1 MERSSSRTVV
11 LFLVIIDVITINLS
25 SFLALLFQFD
35 LSLHNIP
42 EAYLTAVLRYAP
54 LHTFLT
60 VCVFGIFHLYRRIWR
75 FAGVYELIHIFYACM
90 ISSLLQ
96 IFGMSL
102 LSFNIS
108 KSYFLLDFMI
118 FMVSEMGIRF
128 SCRFYRIFIYR
139 AGNNVGILKK
149 RAANVM
155 VIGAGSA
162 GSVLIQEIRTSRELN
177 KHVVCVI
184 DDSPL
189 KKGRYFYGA
198 PIVGGSSEILKS
210 VKDYRVQEII
220 IAMPSASRRQI
231 KVVLDICKH
240 ASCKL
245 RILPGVYQLINGDVS
260 VSKLRAVE
268 IEDLLGREP
277 VNIELDDIMDYVT
290 DKIIMIT
297 GGGGSIGSEL
307 CRQITSYRPKRLI
320 IVDIYENNAYDIQ
333 QELIRTH
340 PELDLVV
347 IIASVRDE
355 RRIDE
360 LFKEFHPD
368 IVYHAAAHKH
378 VPLMENSPNE
388 AIKNNVFGT
397 YKTARAAAKYG
408 IARFVLISSDKAV
421 NPTNIMGASKRICEM
436 IIQTLDNHSETEF
449 VAVRFGNVLGSNGS
463 VVPLF
468 KKQIE
473 QGGPVTVTHPDV
485 IRYFMTIPEAVSLVL
500 QAGSYANGGEIFVLD
515 MGEPVKIADLA
526 RNLIRLSG
534 YVPDEDIEITYGGL
548 RPGEKL
554 YEELLMDEEGLVETD
569 NKLIYI
575 GNPMDINE
583 NLFMQQ
589 LKELEI
595 IADSNSEMIYY
606 KVREIVPTYK
616 RTQEEK
622 AGKVSNA
629 EKLAGDICIKDL

>member
-25 SFLALLFQFD
+25 SFFALLFQFD

-42 EAYLTAVLRYAP
+42 EAYMTAVLRYAP

-96 IFGMSL
+96 ILGMSL
-102 LSFNIS
+102 LAFNIS

-128 SCRFYRIFIYR
+128 SCRFYRIYIYR
-139 AGNNVGILKK
+139 AGNNAGILKK
-149 RAANVM
+149 GAANVM

-162 GSVLIQEIRTSRELN
+162 GSVLIREIRTSRELN

-220 IAMPSASRRQI
+220 IAMPSASRKQI
-231 KVVLDICKH
+231 KV
-240 ASCKL
+240 
-245 RILPGVYQLINGDVS
+245 

-277 VNIELDDIMDYVT
+277 VNIELADIMDYVT

-333 QELIRTH
+333 QELIRT
-340 PELDLVV
+340 
-347 IIASVRDE
+347 VR
-355 RRIDE
+355 
-360 LFKEFHPD
+360 KSQ
-368 IVYHAAAHKH
+368 K
-378 VPLMENSPNE
+378 
-388 AIKNNVFGT
+388 
-397 YKTARAAAKYG
+397 
-408 IARFVLISSDKAV
+408 
-421 NPTNIMGASKRICEM
+421 
-436 IIQTLDNHSETEF
+436 
-449 VAVRFGNVLGSNGS
+449 
-463 VVPLF
+463 
-468 KKQIE
+468 
-473 QGGPVTVTHPDV
+473 
-485 IRYFMTIPEAVSLVL
+485 
-500 QAGSYANGGEIFVLD
+500 
-515 MGEPVKIADLA
+515 
-526 RNLIRLSG
+526 
-534 YVPDEDIEITYGGL
+534 
-548 RPGEKL
+548 
-554 YEELLMDEEGLVETD
+554 
-569 NKLIYI
+569 
-575 GNPMDINE
+575 
-583 NLFMQQ
+583 
-589 LKELEI
+589 
-595 IADSNSEMIYY
+595 
-606 KVREIVPTYK
+606 
-616 RTQEEK
+616 
-622 AGKVSNA
+622 
-629 EKLAGDICIKDL
+629 